1 MHCHLYLDGGSLMQ
15 EVRYMISDTARKVD
29 VEAHVLRYWEEELEI
44 PIARNEMGH
53 RYYTPDD
60 IILLKNVKT
69 LKEQGF
75 QLRAIKILLPQLKEA
90 KNKSVEQFFAL
101 REELNF
107 QVSAMGQE
115 VLAREKQENDS
126 ANTRTG
132 SHKSSNQLVSNK
144 VDMAVVHNSKVVQ
157 FQNILRSAISEALAE
172 NNFALEERVGD
183 KVIKHVDYMLRVNEE
198 KDDERFKKLDEAIR
212 ARQKM
217 RREVAASDDTKGHGI
232 GLFKKH
238 KKIKKVE
245 DV

>member
-1 MHCHLYLDGGSLMQ
+1 MQ

-75 QLRAIKILLPQLKEA
+75 QLRAIKLLLPQLKDS
-90 KNKSVEQFFAL
+90 KNTGIEQFFAL

-115 VLAREKQENDS
+115 VLSKEKSDNVAKMDS
-126 ANTRTG
+126 N
-132 SHKSSNQLVSNK
+132 SPKSENQLVTNK
-144 VDMAVVHNSKVVQ
+144 VSMTAVHNNEKVVQ
-157 FQNILRSAISEALAE
+157 FQNILRSAITEALTE
-172 NNFALEERVGD
+172 NNYALEERVGD

-212 ARQKM
+212 SKQKM
-217 RREVAASDDTKGHGI
+217 RKEVAATDDSKSRGI
-232 GLFKKH
+232 GIFKRR
-238 KKIKKVE
+238 KKLKKVE

>member
-1 MHCHLYLDGGSLMQ
+1 MQ

-60 IILLKNVKT
+60 IILLKNIKA

-75 QLRAIKILLPQLKEA
+75 QLRAIKLLLPKLRESKGVGIE
-90 KNKSVEQFFAL
+90 KFFDL
-101 REELNF
+101 REELNY

-115 VLAREKQENDS
+115 VLNKEQQKDGLDTTNNQVNEV
-126 ANTRTG
+126 G
-132 SHKSSNQLVSNK
+132 EGQLVTRKSN
-144 VDMAVVHNSKVVQ
+144 MAAVNSTKIIQ
-157 FQNILRSAISEALAE
+157 FQDIIRSAITDALIE
-172 NNFALEERVGD
+172 NNFALEEKVGD
-183 KVIKHVDYMLRVNEE
+183 KVIKHVDYMLRMNEE

-212 ARQKM
+212 AKQRSRK
-217 RREVAASDDTKGHGI
+217 EVATTEDTRERGV
-232 GLFKKH
+232 GLFRKH
-238 KKIKKVE
+238 RKSKKVE

>member
-1 MHCHLYLDGGSLMQ
+1 MQ

-60 IILLKNVKT
+60 ITLLKNVKT

-75 QLRAIKILLPQLKEA
+75 QLRAIKLLLPQLKEEGST
-90 KNKSVEQFFAL
+90 SVEQFFAL

-107 QVSAMGQE
+107 QVSSMGQE
-115 VLAREKQENDS
+115 VLAQEKTLAGKVKEKAEISEETQQS
-126 ANTRTG
+126 V
-132 SHKSSNQLVSNK
+132 NQLSTNK
-144 VDMAVVHNSKVVQ
+144 VDMVAVHNNSKVVQ
-157 FQNILRSAISEALAE
+157 FQNILRSAITEALAE

-212 ARQKM
+212 AKQRM
-217 RREVAASDDTKGHGI
+217 RKEVAATDDTKSRGMSI
-232 GLFKKH
+232 FKKRR
-238 KKIKKVE
+238 KIKKVE

>member
-1 MHCHLYLDGGSLMQ
+1 MQ

-60 IILLKNVKT
+60 IILLKNVKE

-75 QLRAIKILLPQLKEA
+75 QLRAIKLLLPQLKDSNGTGIE
-90 KNKSVEQFFAL
+90 KFFEL
-101 REELNF
+101 REELNY

-115 VLAREKQENDS
+115 LLAKEVKEVSKDSEESLGSKNAEAEK
-126 ANTRTG
+126 G
-132 SHKSSNQLVSNK
+132 QLVTRE
-144 VDMAVVHNSKVVQ
+144 VTEAAVHNTKILE
-157 FQNILRSAISEALAE
+157 FQNIIRSAISDALIE
-172 NNFALEERVGD
+172 NNFALEEKVGD

-212 ARQKM
+212 QKQRSRKEIAAAKESGSRISIFK
-217 RREVAASDDTKGHGI
+217 RRKNT
-232 GLFKKH
+232 
-238 KKIKKVE
+238 KKVE